1 MKNPRAFRPVL
12 LFCSALLA
20 LGAGCSKPEQAATPA
35 SSDVAPVATA
45 TVPAVTVARPV
56 STLPVVGPSPAWS
69 TIDLEGKPISA
80 ESLQGKVVVVDFW
93 ATWCPPCVYEIP
105 GYVYLQKKYADQGLV
120 IVGFSV
126 DQNAAAVP
134 PFAKKYGINY
144 PIAIV
149 GEEMAELF
157 GGLEGTPMTF
167 LIDREG
173 NIRHKKI
180 GAMETDDYEKL
191 LAPLL

>member
-20 LGAGCSKPEQAATPA
+20 LGAGCSKPEQAAT
-35 SSDVAPVATA
+35 
-45 TVPAVTVARPV
+45 
-56 STLPVVGPSPAWS
+56 TLPVVGPSPAWS
-69 TIDLEGKPISA
+69 ATDLEGKPISA
-80 ESLQGKVVVVDFW
+80 ESLKGKVVVVDFW
-93 ATWCPPCVYEIP
+93 ATWCLPCVYKIP
-105 GYVYLQKKYADQGLV
+105 GYVSLQKKYAEQGLV

-126 DQNAAAVP
+126 DHNAAAVP

-144 PIAIV
+144 PIAII
-149 GEEMAELF
+149 GKEMAELF
-157 GGLEGTPMTF
+157 GGLEVFPTTF